1 MNKNE
6 KEINKLSLQLMK
18 SMNFCYNEEKNNI
31 EYEEYF
37 FNDFEIG
44 NISSNGFL
52 IYFNIE
58 NEDIINDDS
67 KNAEVIIENRVEN
80 IDINFKQIYKGKYH
94 KNPLVIGLSP
104 NTKYEFRFCFLNE
117 DMKIWSKP
125 QKIKTID
132 IDSEI
137 LRNCDLKND

>member
-1 MNKNE
+1 MEELGNVFREQLEILFSESDNKITYLFWKWDKLTNRIQQGLKKLEKEESKNILILNFLSNIVYKTLSYISQMNKNE

-18 SMNFCYNEEKNNI
+18 SMNFYYNEEKNNI

-58 NEDIINDDS
+58 NEDIINAD
-67 KNAEVIIENRVEN
+67 
-80 IDINFKQIYKGKYH
+80 
-94 KNPLVIGLSP
+94 
-104 NTKYEFRFCFLNE
+104 
-117 DMKIWSKP
+117 
-125 QKIKTID
+125 
-132 IDSEI
+132 
-137 LRNCDLKND
+137 